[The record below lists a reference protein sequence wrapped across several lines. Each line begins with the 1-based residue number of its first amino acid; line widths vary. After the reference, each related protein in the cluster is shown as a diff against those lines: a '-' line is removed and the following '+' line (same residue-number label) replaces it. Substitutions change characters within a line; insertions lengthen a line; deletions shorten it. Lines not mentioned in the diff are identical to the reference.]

1 MLATD
6 GRRQVGGQEAGQRDG
21 AGLVG
26 FRGTQDDAAPMSE
39 KARRTSMRQRSKSMS
54 HTRKAGLAPAQ
65 AGVAQQQDQQAAD
78 MTKTHCRTPDGRGP
92 LPTDSRATQRVMSSK
107 VILASDTVRQVG
119 MMCWLISHWYWW
131 RVFGFRSARDA
142 GHASAWSP
150 KVIWPSAGSV
160 QSPYGEGQAR
170 GPALNAS
177 AEPPVLNQLSA
188 ESPFTTAGQ
197 CVAADRSCC
206 GQNAFPLVCTCC
218 GTATLRGVYH
228 HTQCRQ
234 WLGHHMPH
242 S

>member
-26 FRGTQDDAAPMSE
+26 FRGTQDDAAPTSE
-39 KARRTSMRQRSKSMS
+39 KARRTSMRRRSKSMS
-54 HTRKAGLAPAQ
+54 HTRKGWPRPSASRCSPAAGSASGGHDKDALPHARWPS
-65 AGVAQQQDQQAAD
+65 
-78 MTKTHCRTPDGRGP
+78 P

-150 KVIWPSAGSV
+150 
-160 QSPYGEGQAR
+160 
-170 GPALNAS
+170 
-177 AEPPVLNQLSA
+177 
-188 ESPFTTAGQ
+188 
-197 CVAADRSCC
+197 
-206 GQNAFPLVCTCC
+206 
-218 GTATLRGVYH
+218 
-228 HTQCRQ
+228 
-234 WLGHHMPH
+234 
-242 S
+242 